1 MSGFIHPLR
10 PTDSSHLS
18 QGDKVDDN
26 DNEESKP
33 SLTLNSLSL
42 QEIATQS
49 HKNNI
54 NRLKIWTTQD
64 RFITFVVGR
73 KNRSAEKENQLNSR

>member
-1 MSGFIHPLR
+1 MSRGDGDEDEDEDVDSHPV
-10 PTDSSHLS
+10 
-18 QGDKVDDN
+18 G
-26 DNEESKP
+26 
-33 SLTLNSLSL
+33 TLNSLSL
-42 QEIATQS
+42 QKIATQS